1 MTTFHLVRHA
11 AHGHL
16 GRVLTGRTSEVPL
29 TYEGRV
35 QAAALA
41 QRLASAPVSAVLSS
55 PRERAQ
61 ETAAPVAARLS
72 LAVGIEQDLDEIDFG
87 AWNGMAFDA
96 LAPQPA
102 WQAWNRSRSMA
113 TPPDGEPMLAVQ
125 ARAIGLVT
133 RLHREHPDAEFV
145 LVSHSDLLKA
155 VLAHALGVPLDL
167 LHRIELG
174 PASRSV
180 LVLSGHDV
188 RIDAI
193 NLPPGA

>member
-16 GRVLTGRTSEVPL
+16 DRVLTGRTSEVPL

-41 QRLASAPVSAVLSS
+41 QRLTSAPVSAVLCS

-61 ETAAPVAARLS
+61 ETAAPIAARLS
-72 LAVGIEQDLDEIDFG
+72 LTVGIEQDLDEIDFG
-87 AWNGMAFDA
+87 EWNGTAFDA

-102 WQAWNRSRSMA
+102 WQAWNRLRSLA
-113 TPPDGEPMLAVQ
+113 QPPDGEAMLAVQ
-125 ARAIGLVT
+125 ARAVGLVT
-133 RLHREHPDAEFV
+133 RLHREHPGAEFV

-155 VLAHALGVPLDL
+155 VLAYALGAPLDFL
-167 LHRIELG
+167 QRIELG

-180 LVLSGHDV
+180 LVLSEQDV
-188 RIDAI
+188 RVGAI

>member
-16 GRVLTGRTSEVPL
+16 DRVLTGRTSEVPL

-41 QRLASAPVSAVLSS
+41 QRLASAPVAAVLSS

-61 ETAAPVAARLS
+61 ETAAPIAARLS
-72 LAVGIEQDLDEIDFG
+72 LQVGLEQDLDEIDFG
-87 AWNGMAFDA
+87 AWNGAAFDA

-102 WQAWNRSRSMA
+102 WQAWNRLRSLA
-113 TPPDGEPMLAVQ
+113 QPPDGEAMLAVQ
-125 ARAIGLVT
+125 ARAVGLVT
-133 RLHREHPDAEFV
+133 RLHRERPGAEFV

-155 VLAHALGVPLDL
+155 VLAYALGAPLDL
-167 LHRIELG
+167 LQRIELG

-180 LVLSGHDV
+180 LVLSEQDV
-188 RIDAI
+188 RIGAI